1 MIVKIKMKSA
11 GRRGGALSALVLT
24 VSCLLGSCQSAT
36 SSLLDVQDPDLIK
49 PEDVNTADGAL
60 SLRNGALNRFRNIT
74 GGAESTWLFGGLL
87 ADEWSTS
94 STFVQNDETDQRSIQ
109 LNNGSITGFLRNIA
123 RTRTASNQALKALVQ
138 FAPTQTSAIAEMY
151 FARGFAELQ
160 LASDF
165 CNGIP
170 LSDGSSDPIIYGQPK
185 TVQEVFAVGL
195 ASLDSAL
202 AANSALTDAVSVSIR
217 NGVRVARARV
227 LLGLNRVPEAAAAV
241 AGIPTSFSYDHT
253 FATATGDNTIWAQP
267 LSSRRYT
274 VGDSLEGNARN
285 LLVLNAIPFFSSKDP
300 RLPVSYTTANAGK
313 DTTKSQDGLTF
324 SRTTTLYARS
334 TPLPVANGIDARLI
348 EAEAAL
354 KAGDAP
360 GMLAILNALRAAPPK
375 VGEIQPAV
383 MTPLALPA
391 TADAQLNLLFREKA
405 FWTFSRGQ
413 RLGDLRRLIRFYG
426 RTPENT
432 FPVGAH
438 YRGGNYGLDVNLPV
452 VTDELNNPN
461 FKGCIDRKA

>member
-1 MIVKIKMKSA
+1 MIMLKSG
-11 GRRGGALSALVLT
+11 GRRSGLRGALAVVASF
-24 VSCLLGSCQSAT
+24 LLGSCQSAT
-36 SSLLDVQDPDLIK
+36 SSLLDVQDPDIIA
-49 PEDVNTADGAL
+49 PDAINTSDGAL

-123 RTRTASNQALKALVQ
+123 RTRTASNQALKALALY
-138 FAPTQTSAIAEMY
+138 APTQTAAIAEMY

-170 LSDGSSDPIIYGQPK
+170 LSDGSLDPIVYGTPK
-185 TVQEVFAVGL
+185 TVQEVFTVGL

-202 AANSALTDAVSVSIR
+202 AANSTLTDALSISIR
-217 NGVRVARARV
+217 NAARVARARV
-227 LLGLNRVPEAAAAV
+227 LLGLNRIPEAAAAV
-241 AGIPTSFSYDHT
+241 AGIPTCFSYDHT
-253 FATATGDNTIWAQP
+253 FSAATGDNTIWAQP

-300 RLPVSYTTANAGK
+300 RLPVSYTIANAGK

-354 KAGDAP
+354 KAGDAS
-360 GMLAILNALRAAPPK
+360 GMLGILNALRAAPPK
-375 VGEIQPAV
+375 LGEIQPPV
-383 MTPLALPA
+383 LTPLTLPT

-432 FPVGAH
+432 FPVGSH
-438 YRGGNYGLDVNLPV
+438 YRGGNYGPDVNLPV